1 MQVLQE
7 SEERQNSKAEK
18 TFVYEVLRSNMD
30 DEDVTDV
37 NFDLDLDALD
47 AELEKLDQFKAKQQ
61 PPVLILDDS
70 ESDSDLNEYD
80 EDGSRNE
87 VIIVKK
93 EIEDESSDLGTE
105 KDNNKS
111 NQVCTEENNEDLPES
126 HIDDSA
132 ALEALKSAG
141 DSRGLNDQPSVFEEA
156 EFASENFTTA
166 DFLATPG
173 TSNHVEFDYD
183 QVQESTNTSNFLS
196 EINDE
201 CKFNADLRA
210 PVK

>member
-1 MQVLQE
+1 M
-7 SEERQNSKAEK
+7 
-18 TFVYEVLRSNMD
+18 YEVFRLNMA

-37 NFDLDLDALD
+37 AFDLDLDALD

-61 PPVLILDDS
+61 PPVLTLDDS

-80 EDGSRNE
+80 DDDGSRNE

-93 EIEDESSDLGTE
+93 EIEDETSDLGTE
-105 KDNNKS
+105 EDNNKS
-111 NQVCTEENNEDLPES
+111 NQVCTEENNEDLPEN

-156 EFASENFTTA
+156 EFASENFTVA

-196 EINDE
+196 QINDE

-210 PVK
+210 PI